1 MVLSLQ
7 PAGDYLI
14 QSRHSVFLFKKI
26 SKNSSCMPGYC
37 RSLWRRSCLRE
48 CPSGSCSFSRAL
60 FSALQIPGWTQ
71 HWLTLHLYYLY
82 VWVYVCIH
90 ECVCVSWWLCVHL
103 YRHLCCFL
111 DIFQSLNWLV
121 PDRKCGIISLC
132 LPMLCTQEGL
142 IILWQVYLFTTM
154 WELLFCSR
162 LLTRCFILG
171 ILFNLHHSTRRWVL
185 LTASF

>member
-82 VWVYVCIH
+82 VWVYVCVH
-90 ECVCVSWWLCVHL
+90 ECVCVLVTVCTSVQASVLLLGHFSVLKLTCPRQEMWRNL
-103 YRHLCCFL
+103 
-111 DIFQSLNWLV
+111 SLSPHAVYTGRLNNFV
-121 PDRKCGIISLC
+121 TSLFIYHHVRA
-132 LPMLCTQEGL
+132 
-142 IILWQVYLFTTM
+142 IILFQATY
-154 WELLFCSR
+154 
-162 LLTRCFILG
+162 
-171 ILFNLHHSTRRWVL
+171 
-185 LTASF
+185 